1 MGAGMNWKHW
11 GQNEWVYEALDG
23 EVLDCVTRDM
33 FSDLYVVRSTSK
45 RYTSLEAAQKA
56 ALKAREIKGGDDD
69 R

>member
-1 MGAGMNWKHW
+1 MKWKHW
-11 GQNEWVYEALDG
+11 GQTEWLLEALDG
-23 EVLDCVTRDM
+23 EVMDSITRDT

-56 ALKAREIKGGDDD
+56 AMKAREIKGDDDD